1 MPLFPRQAVK
11 YLNNDLVSGLNISLP
26 DLLSLPLPS
35 RCVPFFSR
43 LLILSFLFFSPF
55 LSTSLPI
62 PSFLFYLPSL
72 FSCLLAFSIPT
83 LSFFLPCLIHS
94 FSSAF
99 LAFFSRSFVRF
110 WPRCSV
116 ASLLS
121 LLIFFF
127 VPFLHPFS
135 FFACFFV
142 FLPPSC

>member
-35 RCVPFFSR
+35 RCVPFFFPSSYS
-43 LLILSFLFFSPF
+43 LFSFLPFSPH
-55 LSTSLPI
+55 
-62 PSFLFYLPSL
+62 PSL
-72 FSCLLAFSIPT
+72 FPVSFSIFPPFF
-83 LSFFLPCLIHS
+83 LVYLLFQSLLFPFFLPCLIHS